1 MKFISENNS
10 VKIREKISEKR
21 AVPEM
26 RTNLFF
32 GPVKN
37 LSLAQMA

>member
-26 RTNLFF
+26 RTSLRLAQKIFF

-37 LSLAQMA
+37 